1 MDELFNYL
9 FNKLFAAFPFDH
21 HIMREHFYE
30 FSMKLCDLMRFE

>member
-21 HIMREHFYE
+21 HMREHFYE
-30 FSMKLCDLMRFE
+30 FSMKLCDLMSFE